1 MRNRKEKKNH
11 FCMINSSLICC
22 IILNVVERETLS
34 LYFFFPLKYWMVSL
48 IWIYEQIVSNTWLWL
63 VFWRAVTVK
72 SEIQHSLPTK
82 ASQLSPESVFYGK
95 MFLLYMSID
104 LPQWTAG
111 NSICHIIQTKKKSSV
126 QSSIPSLPPIIPR
139 KWNENAT
146 LIWE

>member
-1 MRNRKEKKNH
+1 
-11 FCMINSSLICC
+11 MINSSLICGN
-22 IILNVVERETLS
+22 ILNVVES
-34 LYFFFPLKYWMVSL
+34 WNGNSFILYSCTFFPLKNWMESL
-48 IWIYEQIVSNTWLWL
+48 IWIYEQIVSNTRLWL